1 MRRVLA
7 AFALGLLVGLAI
19 AQITAHAPVAAESD
33 VPQTFD
39 RTNEP
44 DGSKRPAARERDPEL
59 ATAHARIAQLEQEL
73 YGKPAAWP
81 ENTPDLADPE
91 NYAREL
97 ERVLQECNVQVDVQG
112 YDCTEPPCYAIL
124 RRTEPA
130 FSDSDD
136 WWSTLKDCDD
146 WNATYSRSVGLTTD
160 VVHCPDGSQEGFTML
175 TVSPRDEPNWLMGK
189 EPDRSVIENADK
201 RRRARKK
208 AAMESWRCK
217 DG

>member
-19 AQITAHAPVAAESD
+19 ARSTAPATEESD
-33 VPQTFD
+33 APHEID

-44 DGSKRPAARERDPEL
+44 DGSKRRAAREQDPEL
-59 ATAHARIAQLEQEL
+59 ATARARIAQLEQEL
-73 YGKPAAWP
+73 HGKPMAWP

-97 ERVLQECNVQVDVQG
+97 ERVLQECNVQVDVRG

-124 RRTEPA
+124 RRNELG
-130 FSDSDD
+130 FSESDD
-136 WWSTLKDCDD
+136 WWSTLKGCDD
-146 WNATYSRSVGLTTD
+146 WNATYAPGVGITAASID
-160 VVHCPDGSQEGFTML
+160 CPDGSQEGFAML
-175 TVSPRDEPNWLMGK
+175 TVQPRNDPSWLMGA
-189 EPDRSVIENADK
+189 EPDRSMTENAEK
-201 RRRARKK
+201 RRRARKQ

-217 DG
+217 DD